1 MLPGIDTKIE
11 RIEKNELY
19 SSKIYNQLKLLII
32 TGQIKPGTI
41 INEREYS
48 KLLDVSRTP
57 LRDALRLLENEGWI
71 EQVGKNRK
79 IAVLMWKDILEL
91 FEIRE
96 PLDILCF
103 ELAFPKVTAEHIG
116 HLRKSIE
123 EMDIFAVR
131 NANDYYTLMKMDTSF
146 HNYFALIT
154 GNSQLIKIQDSI
166 SEKVVRSSVLSMKYS
181 MHGGRNFAAD
191 HIGILQSVEEGDLE
205 KGKELLHI
213 HYGSWKKRLL
223 VIPERLNFDPQ
234 DGDAEIKEEFIKSN

>member
-103 ELAFPKVTAEHIG
+103 ELAFPKVTPEHIG
-116 HLRKSIE
+116 HLRKIIE

-166 SEKVVRSSVLSMKYS
+166 S
-181 MHGGRNFAAD
+181 AD

>member
-1 MLPGIDTKIE
+1 MLPGTDTKIE

-71 EQVGKNRK
+71 EQAGKNRK
-79 IAVLMWKDILEL
+79 ISVLLWKDILEL

-103 ELAFPKVTAEHIG
+103 ELALPKTTQEHIR
-116 HLRKSIE
+116 HLKGIIE
-123 EMDIFAVR
+123 QMDRMAVS
-131 NANDYYTLMKMDTSF
+131 NENDYYSLMKLDTSF
-146 HNYFALIT
+146 HNYFAQIT
-154 GNSQLIKIQDSI
+154 RNSLLIKVQDSI

-191 HIGILQSVEEGDLE
+191 HIDILKSVEDKDLQR
-205 KGKELLHI
+205 GKELLHT
-213 HYGSWKKRLL
+213 HYEAWRKRLI
-223 VIPERLNFDPQ
+223 VIPERLNFDPS
-234 DGDAEIKEEFIKSN
+234 DENAEIKEEFMKSN

>member
-103 ELAFPKVTAEHIG
+103 ELAFPKVTPEHIG
-116 HLRKSIE
+116 HLRKIIE

-154 GNSQLIKIQDSI
+154 GNSQLIKIQW
-166 SEKVVRSSVLSMKYS
+166 SVHLC
-181 MHGGRNFAAD
+181 
-191 HIGILQSVEEGDLE
+191 
-205 KGKELLHI
+205 
-213 HYGSWKKRLL
+213 
-223 VIPERLNFDPQ
+223 
-234 DGDAEIKEEFIKSN
+234 

>member
-79 IAVLMWKDILEL
+79 IAVLM
-91 FEIRE
+91 
-96 PLDILCF
+96 
-103 ELAFPKVTAEHIG
+103 
-116 HLRKSIE
+116 
-123 EMDIFAVR
+123 
-131 NANDYYTLMKMDTSF
+131 
-146 HNYFALIT
+146 
-154 GNSQLIKIQDSI
+154 
-166 SEKVVRSSVLSMKYS
+166 
-181 MHGGRNFAAD
+181 
-191 HIGILQSVEEGDLE
+191 
-205 KGKELLHI
+205 
-213 HYGSWKKRLL
+213 
-223 VIPERLNFDPQ
+223 
-234 DGDAEIKEEFIKSN
+234 

>member
-1 MLPGIDTKIE
+1 
-11 RIEKNELY
+11 
-19 SSKIYNQLKLLII
+19 
-32 TGQIKPGTI
+32 
-41 INEREYS
+41 
-48 KLLDVSRTP
+48 
-57 LRDALRLLENEGWI
+57 
-71 EQVGKNRK
+71 
-79 IAVLMWKDILEL
+79 
-91 FEIRE
+91 
-96 PLDILCF
+96 
-103 ELAFPKVTAEHIG
+103 
-116 HLRKSIE
+116 
-123 EMDIFAVR
+123 
-131 NANDYYTLMKMDTSF
+131 MDTSF

>member
-96 PLDILCF
+96 P
-103 ELAFPKVTAEHIG
+103 
-116 HLRKSIE
+116 
-123 EMDIFAVR
+123 
-131 NANDYYTLMKMDTSF
+131 
-146 HNYFALIT
+146 
-154 GNSQLIKIQDSI
+154 
-166 SEKVVRSSVLSMKYS
+166 
-181 MHGGRNFAAD
+181 
-191 HIGILQSVEEGDLE
+191 
-205 KGKELLHI
+205 
-213 HYGSWKKRLL
+213 
-223 VIPERLNFDPQ
+223 
-234 DGDAEIKEEFIKSN
+234 

>member
-1 MLPGIDTKIE
+1 MSPGADTKIE

-32 TGQIKPGTI
+32 TGEMKPGTI

-71 EQVGKNRK
+71 EQSGKNRK
-79 IAVLMWKDILEL
+79 ISVLLWKDILEL

-103 ELAFPKVTAEHIG
+103 ELAFHRIKPEHIR
-116 HLRKSIE
+116 HLYGIIE
-123 EMDIFAVR
+123 EMKVSALD
-131 NANDYYTLMKMDTSF
+131 NANDYYSIMKLDTSF
-146 HNYFALIT
+146 HNYFARIT
-154 GNSQLIKIQDSI
+154 GNSLLLKIQDSI

-181 MHGGRNFAAD
+181 MLGGRNFAED
-191 HIGILQSVEEGDLE
+191 HISIVHCVENGEIE
-205 KGKELLHI
+205 RGKAVLHT
-213 HYGSWKKRLL
+213 HYQAWRNRLL
-223 VIPERLNFDPQ
+223 VIPERLNFDPLN
-234 DGDAEIKEEFIKSN
+234 GEAEIKEEFIKSE

>member
-103 ELAFPKVTAEHIG
+103 ELACPKVTPEHIG
-116 HLRKSIE
+116 HLRKIIE

>member
-1 MLPGIDTKIE
+1 MFSETDMKIE

-71 EQVGKNRK
+71 EQSGKNRK
-79 IAVLMWKDILEL
+79 ISVLLWKDILEL

-96 PLDILCF
+96 PLDVLCF
-103 ELAFPKVTAEHIG
+103 GLALPKMNAAHIR
-116 HLRKSIE
+116 HLRGIIE
-123 EMDIFAVR
+123 SMNISAVD
-131 NANDYYTLMKMDTSF
+131 NANDYYSLMKLDTSF
-146 HNYFALIT
+146 HNYFAQVT
-154 GNSQLIKIQDSI
+154 GNNLLIKIQDSI

-181 MHGGRNFAAD
+181 EHGGRNFAAD
-191 HIGILQSVEEGDLE
+191 HVEILESVEEGDLE
-205 KGKELLHI
+205 KGKRLLHT
-213 HYGSWKKRLL
+213 HYEAWRNRLI
-223 VIPERLNFDPQ
+223 VIPERLNFDPE
-234 DGDAEIKEEFIKSN
+234 DGTAEIKEEFIKND